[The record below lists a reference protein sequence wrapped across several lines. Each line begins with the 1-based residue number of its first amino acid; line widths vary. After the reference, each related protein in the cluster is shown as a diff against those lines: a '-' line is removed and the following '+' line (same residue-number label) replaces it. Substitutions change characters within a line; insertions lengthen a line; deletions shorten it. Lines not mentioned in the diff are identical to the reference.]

1 MSDEILA
8 EYVRQADRADVHA
21 RRSDQQYRNL
31 KSFTPWLSL
40 AWIAIF
46 ACALFA
52 QSNAVA
58 WWVGGG
64 IVLLLTAVLSWVQQ
78 TRHHQKNV
86 WKTIAQLHRAGA
98 NRITRNWDS
107 SFHVFDLNDDDA
119 WLARDLD
126 LLGSASLFELMCTA
140 QSSGGQ
146 LKLSHWLLNPA
157 SPKEIFERQEA
168 VKFLQTET
176 GFRQN
181 VEVVSRQYLDSP
193 NAFDEILVWCRRPG
207 FMASRGWLRVLT
219 IVLPLIF
226 WTSTLASVFGFV
238 SPGSGLPIA
247 VSMAVANAILTVFFI
262 GPVHD
267 VFHEIQPEVSSRRLK
282 IVEIFASV
290 SRMKTS
296 VRLLQDIRQHSESA
310 DRALQKLQR
319 LIRFTL
325 LARNPWTT
333 VCVYFPLQLTTL
345 FDFHLLRK
353 MEAWKSVHQAPFEQ
367 WIKAFSTFE
376 ALASLATL
384 AHDHPTWQFPKVIDD
399 AETMFAADELGHPL
413 LPDNQRI
420 TNDSAIGPVGRMLL
434 VTGSNMSGKSTMLRA
449 IGLNAILAQSGA
461 PVCAKQLTMSPL
473 KVVTSIRVMDSLQSG
488 VSLFMAEV
496 NRLKRVIELAAQ
508 TSEADGLA
516 MLFLFDEVLHG
527 TNTSER
533 HVALRRV
540 LGHLLSHRVI
550 GAITTHDLQLAD
562 EPEIRERSE
571 LVHFRD
577 ILQPQ
582 DGRPTMTFDYKM
594 RPGIAPTTNA
604 LALLDLV
611 GLGEQNM
618 DENQD

>member
-8 EYVRQADRADVHA
+8 EYVRRADEA
-21 RRSDQQYRNL
+21 DAQSKRSGQQYRIL
-31 KSFTPWLSL
+31 KSCTPWLCL
-40 AWIAIF
+40 AWVATF

-64 IVLLLTAVLSWVQQ
+64 IVLLLTACLTWLQRRQ
-78 TRHHQKNV
+78 RHIRNLCR
-86 WKTIAQLHRAGA
+86 TIARLHQDGA
-98 NRITRNWDS
+98 SRITREWVS
-107 SFHVFDLNDDDA
+107 SFHLFHLDDDDQ

-126 LLGSASLFELMCTA
+126 LVGPASLFELLSTA
-140 QSSGGQ
+140 QSTGGQ
-146 LKLSHWLLNPA
+146 LKLSSWLLKPA
-157 SPKEIFERQEA
+157 SPDEVSHRQEA
-168 VKFLQTET
+168 VKHLQAESQ
-176 GFRQN
+176 FRQD
-181 VEVVSRQYLDSP
+181 VEVLSRQYLDSP
-193 NAFDEILVWCRRPG
+193 NAFEEIHAWCCCPA
-207 FMASRGWLRVLT
+207 FMAQRKWLTALT

-226 WTSTLASVFGFV
+226 WACTLASVFGLV
-238 SPGSGLPIA
+238 APESGLPIA
-247 VSMAVANAILTVFFI
+247 MCILVANAALTVFLI

-282 IVEIFASV
+282 IVEIFDGV
-290 SRMKTS
+290 SRVQS
-296 VRLLQDIRQHSESA
+296 SAGLLQHIREQSSEAGQSL
-310 DRALQKLQR
+310 RRLQW
-319 LIRFTL
+319 LIRLTL

-333 VCVYFPLQLTTL
+333 LLVYFPLQVTTL
-345 FDFHLLRK
+345 WDFHLLRM
-353 MEAWKSVHQAPFEQ
+353 MEAWIRCHRDSFGE
-367 WIKAFSTFE
+367 WIEAFSTYE
-376 ALASLATL
+376 ALASLATV
-384 AHDHPTWQFPKVIDD
+384 AHDHPSWQYPKVSDSD
-399 AETMFAADELGHPL
+399 ETMFAADELGHPL
-413 LPDNQRI
+413 LRDDQRV
-420 TNDSAIGPVGRMLL
+420 TNDVTIGPVGRMLL

-449 IGLNAILAQSGA
+449 IGLNAILAQTGA

-496 NRLKRVIELAAQ
+496 NRLKQVIELAAQ
-508 TSEADGLA
+508 TSEADGPA
-516 MLFLFDEVLHG
+516 MLFLFDEILHG

-540 LGHLLSHRVI
+540 LAHLLGHRVI
-550 GAITTHDLQLAD
+550 GAVTTHNLQLAA
-562 EPEIRERSE
+562 EPEIRQRSE

-582 DGRPTMTFDYKM
+582 GGKPTMTFDYKM

-611 GLGEQNM
+611 GLGEENM

>member
-8 EYVRQADRADVHA
+8 GYVRRADQADRQSK
-21 RRSDQQYRNL
+21 RSGQQCRIL
-31 KSFTPWLSL
+31 KSCTPWLSL
-40 AWIAIF
+40 AWVATF

-58 WWVGGG
+58 WWVVGG
-64 IVLLLTAVLSWVQQ
+64 IVLLLTAVLSWWQRKQ
-78 TRHHQKNV
+78 HHQRNLHR
-86 WKTIAQLHRAGA
+86 TIAQLNKDGA
-98 NRITRNWDS
+98 DRIARKWDS
-107 SFHVFDLNDDDA
+107 SYHVFDLDDDNE

-126 LLGSASLFELMCTA
+126 LLGPASLFELLCTA

-146 LKLSHWLLNPA
+146 LKLSDWLLNPA
-157 SPKEIFERQEA
+157 SPDKIGRRQVA
-168 VKFLQTET
+168 VKKLQSDTR
-176 GFRQN
+176 FRQG
-181 VEVVSRQYLDSP
+181 VEVLSRQYLDSP
-193 NAFDEILVWCRRPG
+193 NAFEEIYAWCRRPA
-207 FMASRGWLRVLT
+207 FMAERKWLTALT
-219 IVLPLIF
+219 IILPLIF
-226 WTSTLASVFGFV
+226 WACTFASVFGLV
-238 SPGSGLPIA
+238 APESGLPIA
-247 VSMAVANAILTVFFI
+247 MCILVANAALTVFFI

-282 IVEIFASV
+282 VVEIFEGV
-290 SRMKTS
+290 SQVQS
-296 VRLLQDIRQHSESA
+296 NAQLLQHIQKQTAQAGQSLR
-310 DRALQKLQR
+310 RLQW
-319 LIRFTL
+319 LIRPTL

-333 VCVYFPLQLTTL
+333 LLVYFPLQVTTL
-345 FDFHLLRK
+345 WDFHLLRK
-353 MEAWKSVHQAPFEQ
+353 MEAWIRCHKDSFGE
-367 WIKAFSTFE
+367 WIEAFSTYE
-376 ALASLATL
+376 ALASLATV
-384 AHDHPTWQFPKVIDD
+384 AHDHPNWRYPKVSDSD
-399 AETMFAADELGHPL
+399 ETMFAADELGHPL
-413 LPDNQRI
+413 LRDDQRI
-420 TNDSAIGPVGRMLL
+420 TNDVAIGPAGRMLL

-473 KVVTSIRVMDSLQSG
+473 KVVTSIRVIDSLQSG

-540 LGHLLSHRVI
+540 LGHLLAHRVI

-582 DGRPTMTFDYKM
+582 DGKPTMTFDYKM

-604 LALLDLV
+604 LAFLDLV
-611 GLGEQNM
+611 GLGEQSM
-618 DENQD
+618 DETPD